1 MLEDE
6 DSRNSKLLFEASF
19 PSQGLTIRTS
29 THNLRKTF
37 PISYYPI
44 IIIFKK
50 CLEETY
56 LVKCSTKLSCKNS
69 QPLQKSDLERKIP
82 TGSHRALGFLKKF
95 FIVYRSFSFLI
106 ICSLDI
112 SAVHFWFHFKE
123 GICCLVFLLLMLLL
137 LFRIIII
144 IIASSPSLSLSSSQ
158 CHRHYNYQYYHYL
171 YCHYP

>member
-1 MLEDE
+1 MVYCFFSVVYCLFRIRMLEDE
-6 DSRNSKLLFEASF
+6 ERRNSNLLFEASF
-19 PSQGLTIRTS
+19 QSQGLTIRTS

-82 TGSHRALGFLKKF
+82 TGSHRALGFLK
-95 FIVYRSFSFLI
+95 SFSSSI
-106 ICSLDI
+106 
-112 SAVHFWFHFKE
+112 V
-123 GICCLVFLLLMLLL
+123 
-137 LFRIIII
+137 LFRFL
-144 IIASSPSLSLSSSQ
+144 SSARWIFPRFIFGFISRKVFAVLSSSYL
-158 CHRHYNYQYYHYL
+158 CYCYYFVL
-171 YCHYP
+171 